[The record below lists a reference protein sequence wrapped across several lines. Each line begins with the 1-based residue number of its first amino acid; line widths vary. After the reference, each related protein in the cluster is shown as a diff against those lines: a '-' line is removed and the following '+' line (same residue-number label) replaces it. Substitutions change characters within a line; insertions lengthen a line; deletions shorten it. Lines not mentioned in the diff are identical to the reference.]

1 MARIVM
7 SSRCRMVQDKYGI
20 KFISGKWFAPKNDK
34 LVEIRQIDKFLL
46 LNGIT
51 TDVNDSQKWRD
62 TYVAMYGESGL
73 WPEMPIIEEAKRTMD
88 QKHDMCYPL
97 NEKQLIIIN
106 YLLRHDEEICFIL
119 TGVGG
124 SGKSTFGNIIC
135 KIFDDDTA
143 ALNLSDLS
151 NEFMLA
157 TAADKRLIYSTEI
170 NSDKLNNGK
179 LKQLFSNEIITYN
192 PKGRT
197 PFQARCQS
205 ALFFNCNVC
214 PKLDLWDSGLLRRIL
229 YYSMN
234 KKIENP
240 DTTLNKKEWT
250 HEDVV
255 NIVRH
260 ALSVDMTNWQ
270 KKFEVETRYHL
281 LKDNT
286 VFMFYEKKDYEAYV
300 SACYSSGMR
309 SFSEPHWNDIRSLID
324 KWGGKEYVVSSYQSG
339 SL

>member
-1 MARIVM
+1 MAKLVM
-7 SSRCRMVQDKYGI
+7 SSRCLMANNEMGI
-20 KFISGKWFAPKNDK
+20 RFISGKWFVPHDGK
-34 LVEIRQIDKFLL
+34 LEEIKKIDKFLL
-46 LNGIT
+46 LNRLT
-51 TDVNDSQKWRD
+51 NDTQDSKKWRD
-62 TYVAMYGESGL
+62 TYVAMYGEDGL
-73 WPEMPIIEEAKRTMD
+73 WPEMPIVEEARKTMD
-88 QKHDMCYPL
+88 KKQEMCYPL

-135 KIFDDDTA
+135 KIFGDDTA
-143 ALNLSDLS
+143 SLNLSDLS

-179 LKQLFSNEIITYN
+179 LKQLFSNEVITYN
-192 PKGRT
+192 PKGQT

-214 PKLDLWDSGLLRRIL
+214 PKLDLWDTGLLRRIL
-229 YYSMN
+229 YYSMD

-240 DTTLNKKEWT
+240 DTSLNKKEWEY
-250 HEDVV
+250 EDMV

-260 ALSVDMTNWQ
+260 ALSVDMTDWQ
-270 KKFEVETRYHL
+270 KKFEAETRYHL

-286 VFMFYEKKDYEAYV
+286 VFMFYDVDDYEAYV
-300 SACYSSGMR
+300 SRCYRAGVR
-309 SFSEPHWNDIRSLID
+309 SFSEPHWNDIRKLIE
-324 KWGGKEYVVSSYQSG
+324 KWGGKDYVVSSYKLG
-339 SL
+339 SM